1 MLSCP
6 QARTGALLKV
16 VQKRRALTAKK
27 RGRCHPTRIRPL
39 SESID
44 SAVTRPRES
53 AEAIQSPRFSLVAA
67 NFCKKQKAS
76 PAHKWL
82 ATVRS
87 NSIYPRPMSEIRS
100 KMQSIYGAAVTTIR
114 DGKYWRGHV
123 AQGLEI
129 ISTQSR
135 GLLYSLK
142 QEVDEMHKK
151 ATQRLDA
158 LEQKQRLSNL
168 IIKTGSSNEAPPC
181 SSVRF
186 LPSRRPA
193 RALASSGS
201 ARFYGDGR
209 RLSSLLRGGR
219 L

>member
-1 MLSCP
+1 MAGDGEVELS
-6 QARTGALLKV
+6 
-16 VQKRRALTAKK
+16 
-27 RGRCHPTRIRPL
+27 L
-39 SESID
+39 SE
-44 SAVTRPRES
+44 
-53 AEAIQSPRFSLVAA
+53 A
-67 NFCKKQKAS
+67 NERNPQQNAKHLW
-76 PAHKWL
+76 P
-82 ATVRS
+82 
-87 NSIYPRPMSEIRS
+87 
-100 KMQSIYGAAVTTIR
+100 AVTTIR

-186 LPSRRPA
+186 LRSRPLCPA
-193 RALASSGS
+193 PNGGVLRERWRQAGQRA
-201 ARFYGDGR
+201 FTETVED
-209 RLSSLLRGGR
+209 
-219 L
+219 